1 MGEQV
6 LIPVAA
12 VDNHLGGRM
21 EISQTIEALCDV
33 VKMDDDIDPA
43 LEKIPQDNDN
53 TTTVF
58 DTEVWGEFGVCTRK
72 SMALMDHKVNWIFL
86 STQQLMIIIY
96 SYLRDCF
103 PMVSS
108 QLSLRR

>member
-12 VDNHLGGRM
+12 VDNHLGGGM

-58 DTEVWGEFGVCTRK
+58 DTEVWGGVWCLHKEVHGFDGPQSKLDFSVNTTTD
-72 SMALMDHKVNWIFL
+72 DHYL
-86 STQQLMIIIY
+86 
-96 SYLRDCF
+96 LRDCF